1 MRKDPLYESIFKIK
15 EAVEFLQDSVL
26 TGVDSW
32 DKYNQLVG
40 RGQGLKEALD
50 IINSVL
56 REDEESDDD
65 REQVSGGWPE

>member
-1 MRKDPLYESIFKIK
+1 MKDPLYQSIFKIK
-15 EAVEFLQDSVL
+15 EAVEFLQSGIL
-26 TGVDSW
+26 NGIDSW

-56 REDEESDDD
+56 QEDEESGND
-65 REQVSGGWPE
+65 RE

>member
-1 MRKDPLYESIFKIK
+1 MVKDPIYESIFRIK
-15 EAVEFLQDSVL
+15 EAVEFLQSGVL
-26 TGVDSW
+26 SGVDSW

-40 RGQGLKEALD
+40 RGQGLKEALE

-65 REQVSGGWPE
+65 RE

>member
-1 MRKDPLYESIFKIK
+1 MKDPLYESIFKIK
-15 EAVEFLQDSVL
+15 EAVELLQDGVL
-26 TGVDSW
+26 SGVDSW

-56 REDEESDDD
+56 KEDEESEND
-65 REQVSGGWPE
+65 REQVPSRWSE

>member
-15 EAVEFLQDSVL
+15 EAVEFLQDGVL
-26 TGVDSW
+26 SGVDSW
-32 DKYNQLVG
+32 EKYNQLGG

-56 REDEESDDD
+56 KEDEESDND
-65 REQVSGGWPE
+65 RE

>member
-1 MRKDPLYESIFKIK
+1 MKDPLYESIFKIK
-15 EAVEFLQDSVL
+15 EAVELLQDGVL
-26 TGVDSW
+26 SGVDSW

-56 REDEESDDD
+56 KEDEESDND
-65 REQVSGGWPE
+65 RE